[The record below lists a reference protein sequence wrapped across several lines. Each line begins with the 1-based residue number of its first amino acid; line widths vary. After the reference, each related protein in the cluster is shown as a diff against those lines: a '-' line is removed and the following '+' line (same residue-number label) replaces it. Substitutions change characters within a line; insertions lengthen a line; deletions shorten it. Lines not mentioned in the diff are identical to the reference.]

1 MPKLPI
7 YVFKL
12 LMRMLSHRQSV
23 SLLPEGKKQ
32 KTAAMQPR
40 AELADQKCTA
50 MSDHIEI

>member
-12 LMRMLSHRQSV
+12 LMRMLSPCQSV

-32 KTAAMQPR
+32 RTAAMQPR
-40 AELADQKCTA
+40 GELAAQKCTA